1 MICIV
6 SVRHKTTRNHGIVF
20 NLSQYE
26 SLTETCNGVIFYI
39 IKLCMYTC
47 IYACGHCPFPFSH
60 KTMVFITA
68 PYICIFSQHSS
79 WVYQKVG
86 QQSRAAGEQRYYNYL
101 SLK

>member
-47 IYACGHCPFPFSH
+47 IYACGHCPFPF
-60 KTMVFITA
+60 
-68 PYICIFSQHSS
+68 
-79 WVYQKVG
+79 
-86 QQSRAAGEQRYYNYL
+86 
-101 SLK
+101 